1 MLNDLHTFCTVQQI
15 FIKPL
20 LYVSDTVLGAGRIG
34 KSRDLFKTVLQ
45 MLYITV
51 CPEVLGV
58 QGRSIPGFEKGLL

>member
-1 MLNDLHTFCTVQQI
+1 MRWAGQVLSFPFLQMGRKRSSGMLNDLHTFCTVQQI

-45 MLYITV
+45 ML
-51 CPEVLGV
+51 
-58 QGRSIPGFEKGLL
+58 